1 MMAYAAI
8 TDLQQRI
15 GSSIYDELYPDPEPA
30 ESDLEAAAAE
40 INGAISFRYALP
52 VTGQA
57 SLALLRDWNLT
68 LAEERAFARP
78 AGADF
83 TEKVKSRVALV
94 RQYLTMIRE
103 DTFRLPD
110 AALAASGSGSAGI
123 ALVQCDPPVFSRD
136 RMKGF

>member
-1 MMAYAAI
+1 MMVYATV

-15 GSSIYDELYPDPEPA
+15 GTSIYDELYPEPAAA

-52 VTGQA
+52 VTGSA

-78 AGADF
+78 AGSDF

-94 RQYLTMIRE
+94 RQYLAMIRE

-123 ALVQCDPPVFSRD
+123 ALVQCDPPIFSRD
-136 RMKGF
+136 KMKGF

>member
-1 MMAYAAI
+1 MMAYATI
-8 TDLQQRI
+8 SDLTERI
-15 GSSIYDELYPDPEPA
+15 GSGIYDELYPDPAPA

-78 AGADF
+78 AGSDF

>member
-110 AALAASGSGSAGI
+110 AAISGSGSTGI
-123 ALVQCDPPVFSRD
+123 ALQCDPPVFSRSK
-136 RMKGF
+136 MKGF